1 MGRRACQHPRGWRKF
16 FASRR
21 LSKNQREGQSPFTL
35 QSSPA
40 ACTAGAGR
48 FLRRKIPFSRA
59 KIVSLQFPRPEI
71 RRILAETGEGG
82 SGGGARSARP
92 VGEAARSKPNEQGST
107 ASRQAQQDDHCELW
121 GACSPVHQRVKKTFL
136 TRLVGQS
143 PTPTSLLFY
152 ATASYA
158 SCAISTRREAPM
170 ASTVAVKS
178 AQPLSI
184 SASPVTNRAT
194 ISLT

>member
-1 MGRRACQHPRGWRKF
+1 MMVDLYCKEVRNPCPALP
-16 FASRR
+16 FAAREVWFVNDQRPSRR
-21 LSKNQREGQSPFTL
+21 LPKNQREEQSPFAL

-82 SGGGARSARP
+82 SGGR
-92 VGEAARSKPNEQGST
+92 
-107 ASRQAQQDDHCELW
+107 
-121 GACSPVHQRVKKTFL
+121 ACSPVHQRVKKTFL

>member
-1 MGRRACQHPRGWRKF
+1 MMVDLYCKEVRNPCPALP
-16 FASRR
+16 FAAREVWFVNDQRPSRR
-21 LSKNQREGQSPFTL
+21 LPKNQREEQSPFAL

-59 KIVSLQFPRPEI
+59 KIVSLQFPRPKI
-71 RRILAETGEGG
+71 RRILAETGRGARRPPPVAETGRSKPNKQG
-82 SGGGARSARP
+82 SSASRQAQQDDHCELRMAVAGGARSARP

-136 TRLVGQS
+136 TR
-143 PTPTSLLFY
+143 
-152 ATASYA
+152 
-158 SCAISTRREAPM
+158 
-170 ASTVAVKS
+170 
-178 AQPLSI
+178 
-184 SASPVTNRAT
+184 
-194 ISLT
+194 